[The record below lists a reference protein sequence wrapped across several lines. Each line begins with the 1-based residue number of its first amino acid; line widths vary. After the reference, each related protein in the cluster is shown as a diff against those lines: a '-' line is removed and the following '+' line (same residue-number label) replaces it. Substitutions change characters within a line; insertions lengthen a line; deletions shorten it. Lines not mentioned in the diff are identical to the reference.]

1 MFLMLAIACSSKPE
15 PPRPEPPPSTEH
27 APVPLAVEP
36 PAEVAP
42 EPADQPPERAPAR
55 QAQRG
60 RLIEVVLRSSP
71 PGATAAVDGKPIGP
85 TPVYWA
91 GEADG
96 RAREFTFALG
106 GYAPARYRFVPI
118 TSGVV
123 HARLEV
129 LADEAEPGAAPVRGP
144 LDAAPLR
151 TPTPASGAPGASAP
165 SASAP
170 SSGAGPQP

>member
-1 MFLMLAIACSSKPE
+1 MFLMLALACSNKPE

-27 APVPLAVEP
+27 AAVPAAEP
-36 PAEVAP
+36 LAEVAP

-60 RLIEVVLRSSP
+60 RPVEVVLRSSP
-71 PGATAAVDGKPIGP
+71 PGATAVVDGKLIGP

-96 RAREFTFALG
+96 RAREFTFSLR

-129 LADEAEPGAAPVRGP
+129 LADEAEPGAAPVRAP
-144 LDAAPLR
+144 LDAASRAPG
-151 TPTPASGAPGASAP
+151 PHGGAPPDAGAP